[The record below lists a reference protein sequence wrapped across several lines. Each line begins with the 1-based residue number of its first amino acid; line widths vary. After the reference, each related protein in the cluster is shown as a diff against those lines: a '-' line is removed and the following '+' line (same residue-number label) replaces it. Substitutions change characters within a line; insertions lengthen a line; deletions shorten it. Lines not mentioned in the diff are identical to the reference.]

1 TRNTFLSL
9 TELSFSGT
17 RVHDFDLIH
26 IHHLPKLS
34 VLFLNNTGIGNEA
47 VYLLIPLKRTLTQ
60 LTLATNPDIDN
71 TSIDMNG
78 LRTLAKRVDEEGWVV
93 DIEVP
98 WGCEVYIDNIPKA
111 YLLHPSSPLITEP
124 EACSILSCA
133 ALRRNLS
140 AHAESNP
147 AIVVGG
153 TKDEMALRLEGLL
166 KTRKL
171 DLLVRRMIGIE
182 D

>member
-1 TRNTFLSL
+1 
-9 TELSFSGT
+9 
-17 RVHDFDLIH
+17 
-26 IHHLPKLS
+26 
-34 VLFLNNTGIGNEA
+34 
-47 VYLLIPLKRTLTQ
+47 
-60 LTLATNPDIDN
+60 
-71 TSIDMNG
+71 MNG

-98 WGCEVYIDNIPKA
+98 WGCEVYIDSMSFSFFLSCDILMLIHPKDIPKA
-111 YLLHPSSPLITEP
+111 YLLYPSSPLITDP
-124 EACSILSCA
+124 EACSTLSCA

-153 TKDEMALRLEGLL
+153 TKDEMVLRLEGLL
-166 KTRKL
+166 RTRKL
-171 DLLVRRMIGIE
+171 DMLVRRMIGIE